1 MVVLGMNTRREDAR
15 RAEEGMFVGANDNQ
29 GPPQDN
35 QVPPLEEV
43 SLGDQVSIASPPIT
57 DGYIWANFLSLNQAM
72 NSQENAVISEVQ
84 AMKAQMNRKVGPQ
97 VPQHANTMASHLR
110 DFARMNPH
118 MFYWL
123 RSDEDP

>member
-1 MVVLGMNTRREDAR
+1 MNTRREDTR
-15 RAEEGMFVGANDNQ
+15 RAEEGMSLGANDNQ
-29 GPPQDN
+29 VPPQDN
-35 QVPPLEEV
+35 QVPSLEE
-43 SLGDQVSIASPPIT
+43 LAMGDQVSVASPPIT
-57 DGYIWANFLSLNQAM
+57 AGDIWANFLTLNQAM
-72 NSQENAVISEVQ
+72 NSQENAVIYEVQ
-84 AMKAQMNRKVGPQ
+84 AMMAQMNRKVGPR